1 MAFDPHGN
9 LAYGT
14 IQTAPSPAT
23 SGLSLTLT
31 AGHGA
36 RFPDPGAQGYNCT
49 VWASGAIPIPS
60 NSEIIRVTA
69 KAGDVLTILRAQEG
83 SSARSILAGD
93 SIANTITAKVLTD
106 IEAAVGSPTG
116 PTGPTG
122 VPGADGATGPSGATG
137 TGATGPQGPTG
148 SQGPTGPTG
157 LTGVT
162 GSAGDAGAQGPT
174 GSAGPLGPT
183 GPTGLTG
190 TGQTGATGATGSAGA
205 AGTQGPTGPT
215 GLTGSAGDAGAP
227 GSPGPTGPTGL
238 TGSAGAQG
246 ATGPTGATGTGQ
258 TGFTGPTGEGQGP
271 TGVTGSQGPTG
282 PTGAQGTQ
290 GNTGPTGP
298 TGLTGS
304 AGSDASMTG
313 TQGPTGPTGP
323 TGVTGSAGATGTLG
337 ATGTI
342 GATGPTGVTGSAGAT
357 GPTGLTGSAG
367 ATGPTGLTGLTG
379 TQGDKGGLRYAFSTT
394 TTDADPGQGV
404 FRYNN
409 ATIASVTQIFI
420 DNATFEALD
429 VSAFLDAWDDSTTLA
444 SRGYLVIKSN
454 ANGDDTV
461 NVWRITGA
469 VVDGT
474 GYRKVPVA
482 HVSGAL
488 PGNAEACTIEFSRTG
503 DLGATGVTGATG
515 TTGLTGSAGSTGP
528 TGVTGSAG
536 DAGAPGATGA
546 TGAAGS
552 QGPTGVTGTGQTGPT
567 GVTGSAGTT
576 GPTGTGPTG
585 SAGPTGPTGPTGPSG
600 ATGTQGDKGGLRYSF
615 STATGSADPGTGAI
629 RYNAAGPTQVS
640 KIFISDLD
648 RHGNDIGLL
657 YQSLLDNPGILVIKS
672 NSNPDA
678 TVNVFRVIN
687 EDDSTGYNAINV
699 AYEAGVSAPDHG
711 EELVL
716 DFTKFG
722 ATGSAGAT
730 GVTGPTGPSGA
741 TGTGLTGVTGP
752 TGAAGADG
760 ATGPTG
766 LTGTGPTGATGP
778 TGPTGPASFPSANAA
793 CCSNTQNF
801 LTTVTQTF
809 NQMTMPVASGQI
821 YRVKATICYALDGN
835 SNGLFVG
842 INFPAA
848 RRAAFSTRWP
858 GSQLG
863 AETVSGTAFGGATA
877 IAGGELFSVA
887 SATALVDRWAEID
900 GILMAS
906 GSGNLL
912 FYGRSEVAG
921 ATAKILGG
929 SNIIMWNIGTFTT

>member
-1 MAFDPHGN
+1 MFDPHGN

-69 KAGDVLTILRAQEG
+69 KVGDVLTILRAQEG

-122 VPGADGATGPSGATG
+122 VTGADGATGPSGATG
-137 TGATGPQGPTG
+137 AGATGPQGPTG

-157 LTGVT
+157 LTG
-162 GSAGDAGAQGPT
+162 SAGAAGSQGPT

-190 TGQTGATGATGSAGA
+190 TGQTGATGSAGG

-258 TGFTGPTGEGQGP
+258 TGQTGPTGEGQGP

-282 PTGAQGTQ
+282 PTGVTGSTGSA
-290 GNTGPTGP
+290 GPTGP

-313 TQGPTGPTGP
+313 TQGPTGPAGA
-323 TGVTGSAGATGTLG
+323 TGVTGSAG
-337 ATGTI
+337 
-342 GATGPTGVTGSAGAT
+342 PT

-367 ATGPTGLTGLTG
+367 PTGPTGLTG

-394 TTDADPGQGV
+394 TADADPGQGV

-409 ATIASVTQIFI
+409 ATIASVTQIYI
-420 DNATFEALD
+420 DNLTFEALD
-429 VSAFLDAWDDSTTLA
+429 ISAFLDAWDDSTTLA

-503 DLGATGVTGATG
+503 DLGATGVTGP
-515 TTGLTGSAGSTGP
+515 TGLTGSAGSTGP
-528 TGVTGSAG
+528 TGLTGSAGATGPTGVTGSAG
-536 DAGAPGATGA
+536 PTGPSGATGA
-546 TGAAGS
+546 AGDAGPQGPTGPTGSAGEAGS

-576 GPTGTGPTG
+576 GPTGLTGTG

-699 AYEAGVSAPDHG
+699 AYEAGISAPDHG

-716 DFTKFG
+716 NFTKFG

-741 TGTGLTGVTGP
+741 TGTGLTGATGP

-760 ATGPTG
+760 TTGPTG
-766 LTGTGPTGATGP
+766 LTGTGPTGATGV

-906 GSGNLL
+906 GSGNLM

>member
-1 MAFDPHGN
+1 MFDPHGN

-69 KAGDVLTILRAQEG
+69 KVGDVLTILRAQEG

-122 VPGADGATGPSGATG
+122 VTGADGATGPSGATG
-137 TGATGPQGPTG
+137 AGATGPQGPTG

-157 LTGVT
+157 LTG
-162 GSAGDAGAQGPT
+162 SAGAAGSQGPT

-190 TGQTGATGATGSAGA
+190 TGQTGATGSAGG

-258 TGFTGPTGEGQGP
+258 TGQTGPTGEGQGP

-282 PTGAQGTQ
+282 PTGVTGSTGSA
-290 GNTGPTGP
+290 GPTGP

-313 TQGPTGPTGP
+313 TQGPTGPAGA
-323 TGVTGSAGATGTLG
+323 TGVTGSAG
-337 ATGTI
+337 
-342 GATGPTGVTGSAGAT
+342 PT

-367 ATGPTGLTGLTG
+367 PTGPTGLTG

-394 TTDADPGQGV
+394 TADADPGQGV

-409 ATIASVTQIFI
+409 ATIASVTQIYI
-420 DNATFEALD
+420 DNLTFEALD
-429 VSAFLDAWDDSTTLA
+429 ISAFLDAWDDSTTLA

-515 TTGLTGSAGSTGP
+515 LTGSAGSTGP
-528 TGVTGSAG
+528 TGLTGSAGATGPTGVTGSAG
-536 DAGAPGATGA
+536 PTGPSGATGA
-546 TGAAGS
+546 AGDAGPQGPTGPTGSAGEAGS

-576 GPTGTGPTG
+576 GPTGLTGTG

-699 AYEAGVSAPDHG
+699 AYEAGISAPDHG

-716 DFTKFG
+716 NFTKFG

-741 TGTGLTGVTGP
+741 TGTGLTGATGP

-760 ATGPTG
+760 TTGPTG
-766 LTGTGPTGATGP
+766 LTGTGPTGATGV

-906 GSGNLL
+906 GSGNLM